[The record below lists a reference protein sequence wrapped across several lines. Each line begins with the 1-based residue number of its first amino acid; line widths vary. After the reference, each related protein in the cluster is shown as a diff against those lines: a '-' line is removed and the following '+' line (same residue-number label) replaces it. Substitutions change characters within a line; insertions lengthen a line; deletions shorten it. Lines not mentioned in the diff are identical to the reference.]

1 MKAFTKKFLSL
12 AISALTLTNT
22 ASISAYADV
31 TRGLSEEEILNSS
44 VKPVMTVTKE
54 LLQPDSGVSSKK
66 MNISVSL
73 SGADGKYAS
82 TGIHLFYDSRLTPE
96 RDSHG
101 KIIIKKGDA
110 AENLNMLSGNDDTK
124 ESEGMNGL
132 FVATSSNSDSGMDGE
147 FFSFDVTLPTD
158 AKNGDVFP
166 IDIVY
171 MEYAHATDIFIDV
184 YKKNIPMQV
193 YLFTKGIYNS
203 ENPISNSAEYLRD
216 MKNCSALTY
225 IDPSCDG
232 YIAVADSH
240 FEETYIPYL
249 VPSKITMQQGD
260 TSNIIVV
267 NQNGKKIEWTSSNT
281 SVVTVRNG
289 AVTAVNEGNAIVY
302 AVCGDNVM
310 QCEINVINNSSY
322 LAGDANLDRKV
333 SISDAVRILQYI
345 ANNNKYPLSSQA
357 AKNADV
363 YGNNDGVTA
372 NDAAAIQR
380 YDAGVT
386 LTLPEQ

>member
-1 MKAFTKKFLSL
+1 
-12 AISALTLTNT
+12 
-22 ASISAYADV
+22 
-31 TRGLSEEEILNSS
+31 
-44 VKPVMTVTKE
+44 
-54 LLQPDSGVSSKK
+54 
-66 MNISVSL
+66 
-73 SGADGKYAS
+73 
-82 TGIHLFYDSRLTPE
+82 
-96 RDSHG
+96 
-101 KIIIKKGDA
+101 
-110 AENLNMLSGNDDTK
+110 MLSGNDDTK

-147 FFSFDVTLPTD
+147 FFSFDVTLPAD

-171 MEYAHATDIFIDV
+171 MEYAYATDIFIDV

-260 TSNIIVV
+260 ISNIIVV

-310 QCEINVINNSSY
+310 QCEINVINNGSY